1 MRSGGKRNGSPQ
13 LMRSGGKPQG
23 PPQVQDIQERMCGV
37 GADDQHA
44 SAGVGGGDRPR
55 GGTGRLAD
63 AALATDEV
71 IVRRYSSS
79 QARASTPVTFTSGDE
94 TDGRASSRT
103 SRSHARSS
111 R

>member
-1 MRSGGKRNGSPQ
+1 
-13 LMRSGGKPQG
+13 MRSGGKPQG

-94 TDGRASSRT
+94 SEGPAS
-103 SRSHARSS
+103 ARSS
-111 R
+111 RSRENRTLELGELLGA

>member
-1 MRSGGKRNGSPQ
+1 MRSGGKRNGSPR

-23 PPQVQDIQERMCGV
+23 PLQVQDIQERMCGG

-44 SAGVGGGDRPR
+44 SAGVGGGARPR

-71 IVRRYSSS
+71 IVRRYSWS
-79 QARASTPVTFTSGDE
+79 QARASTLVAFSTRDDS
-94 TDGRASSRT
+94 DGSA
-103 SRSHARSS
+103 
-111 R
+111 